1 MAFQVSPGVVVKER
15 DLTTIVPAVST
26 TVAAFAGHFEWG
38 PVDERITVDSENE
51 LVSLFGEPKESNYEE
66 WFTAGNF
73 LGYGN
78 NLKTVRVVDNDNAK
92 NAATTTGTLV
102 KNYDHYA
109 SVTPTGGDKWIARYA
124 GNKGNSLKVVWH
136 DGGNGLTYDY
146 DIQAAGHSFGH
157 NSGDADGNAVG
168 TTGIT
173 LAQGWGGSGGDGRTL
188 AIADATWIGQAVG
201 ATSTTLLQVVTSS
214 GTIGTGTIASADAS
228 DGTLLTL
235 TGATATITGF
245 TASLAVSE
253 ADYKNWKYADQ
264 FQFNMPHTTQWLE
277 DLTGSTTAYDGVNVA
292 VIDEDGEF
300 TGTKGTVV
308 ETFSAMSK
316 ASNAKKFNGD
326 SNYYKDVIKE
336 TSRYIFGGEGPT
348 LAAGSQN
355 TNVTGGSAWGTE
367 ATVSGITFAVLNA
380 AGSTVGYADSF
391 VGGTGEWSGTLSTGG
406 TQGWGLFEDAETV
419 DISLLLGGPAS
430 PTLAGSLVDLCD
442 TRKDCVVF
450 LSPEKTD
457 VLSSNTPVIESTA
470 ETNVLDFRN
479 TQLNKSSSYAFLDS
493 GWKYMYDRY
502 SDVYRWVPLN
512 GDIAG
517 LAVRSDEQTETWFS
531 PAGFNRGQIRGV
543 VKLSWNPRKAH
554 RDNLYKDQVN
564 PCVSFPGE
572 GTVLWG
578 DKTLQ
583 AKPSAFDRLNVRRLF
598 IVLEKAISTA
608 SKYQLFEQND
618 EFTRSHFKNM
628 VEPFLR
634 DVRARRGIIDFK
646 VVCDETNNTG
656 SVIDRNEFVAD
667 IYVKP
672 TRSINFITLNFVAT
686 KTGVDFTE
694 VGAGSSTTR

>member
-1 MAFQVSPGVVVKER
+1 MAFQVSPGVVTKER

-51 LVSLFGEPKESNYEE
+51 LVSLFGEPKANSNNGSNYEE
-66 WFTAGNF
+66 WFTAANY

-78 NLKTVRVVDNDNAK
+78 NLKVVRSLDVSNAK
-92 NAATTTGTLV
+92 NAASSTGTLV

-109 SVTPTGGDKWIARYA
+109 SVTPTAGDKWIARYA

-136 DGGNGLTYDY
+136 DGGNGLTYDV
-146 DIQAAGHSFGH
+146 QAVSVGHTFD
-157 NSGDADGNAVG
+157 NFTVG
-168 TTGIT
+168 VT
-173 LAQGWGGSGGDGRTL
+173 LAQGSFGAGAAGASANIAAATWYGQAYAVGSGG
-188 AIADATWIGQAVG
+188 
-201 ATSTTLLQVVTSS
+201 TSIEVKTTS
-214 GTIGTGTIASADAS
+214 GTIGTGVIYETQTQQAGVSWS
-228 DGTLLTL
+228 LS
-235 TGATATITGF
+235 GATGTITGI
-245 TASLAVSE
+245 TNSLAVSE
-253 ADYKNWKYADQ
+253 ADYKNWKYADE
-264 FQFNMPHTTQWLE
+264 FQFNMPYTTQWFE
-277 DLTGSTTAYDGVNVA
+277 DKTGSTTGYDGVNIA

-308 ETFSAMSK
+308 EAFNAVSK
-316 ASNAKKFNGD
+316 ASNAKTYNGD

-336 TSRYIFGGEGPT
+336 TSRYLFQGEGPT
-348 LAAGSQN
+348 LADGTVN
-355 TNVTGGSAWGTE
+355 TCVTGGSAWGTE
-367 ATVSGITFAVLNA
+367 VTTSGLTFAVLNA
-380 AGSTVGYADSF
+380 AGSTVGYADSLT
-391 VGGTGEWSGTLSTGG
+391 GGTGEWSGTLSTGG

-442 TRKDCVVF
+442 SRKDCVVF
-450 LSPEKTD
+450 LSPEKAD
-457 VLSSNTPVIESTA
+457 VIGNDTPRIESSC
-470 ETNVLDFRN
+470 ETNVLDYRN
-479 TQLNKSSSYAFLDS
+479 SQLNKSSSYAFLDS

-502 SDVYRWVPLN
+502 NDAYRWVPLN

-543 VKLSWNPRKAH
+543 IKLSWNPRQSN
-554 RDNLYKDQVN
+554 RDELYKEQVN
-564 PCVSFPGE
+564 PVVSFPGE
-572 GTVLWG
+572 GTVLFG

-608 SKYQLFEQND
+608 AKYQLFEQND
-618 EFTRSHFKNM
+618 DFTRSHFKNM
-628 VEPFLR
+628 IEPFLR
-634 DVRARRGIIDFK
+634 DVRARRGVTDFK
-646 VVCDETNNTG
+646 VVCDETNNTS

-667 IYVKP
+667 IYIKP

-686 KTGVDFTE
+686 KTGVNFSE
-694 VGAGSSTTR
+694 VGAGSSTAGQR